1 MNRLTPLGLTSLCLL
16 HYTSLASFGLPNNIS
31 LASWIVCYG
40 FMITC
45 SIMAVASE

>member
-1 MNRLTPLGLTSLCLL
+1 MTYYESFNPTWSNLTLSTSLYITCLI
-16 HYTSLASFGLPNNIS
+16 TFSM
-31 LASWIVCYG
+31 ASWIVCYG

>member
-1 MNRLTPLGLTSLCLL
+1 MNRLTPLGLTSLI
-16 HYTSLASFGLPNNIS
+16 HLPHLVYQITFS
-31 LASWIVCYG
+31 MASWIVCYG